1 MSKAT
6 DGLIELADI
15 EVARVR
21 LAAAKVLRPTPV
33 RRSDSLSALA
43 GRRVILKPEYL
54 QRTGSFKVRGAYN
67 LISHLP
73 PGSEVVAASAG
84 NHAQGV
90 AFAATGAGMKATI
103 FMPEGASLPK
113 VEATR
118 SYGALVRLEGKV
130 VDDCFALAQL
140 YAADTGAQYVPPFD
154 HPLIMAGQ
162 GTIGLELLDEAP
174 EAEVVVLPV
183 GGGGLIS
190 GVSAALAQAHAAH
203 GAHAAHATHAARA
216 AHRAG
221 IRVVGVEPAGAAC
234 VSASLAAGRAV
245 TLDHIHTMADG
256 IAVKSTS
263 DLVLAHVTRYVD
275 DVVTVDEEEIARAVL
290 LLLERGKAV
299 VEPAGAV
306 GLAAIL
312 AGKVGGDGPA
322 VAVLSGGNVDP
333 LLLIKMIDHGLSAAG
348 RYLVF
353 RAVLD
358 DRPGALAGLTATLA
372 GMGLNVLQVAHHRS
386 GLELGIHE
394 VDVQMTVETRGPEH
408 RGAVVDALKE
418 AGYRVEPVG

>member
-1 MSKAT
+1 MTAR
-6 DGLIELADI
+6 GELIKLADI
-15 EVARVR
+15 EAARAR
-21 LAAAKVLRPTPV
+21 LAKGEVLRPTPV
-33 RRSDSLSALA
+33 RRSDSLSHLT
-43 GRRVILKPEYL
+43 GRRIILKPEYL

-67 LISHLP
+67 LISQLP

-130 VDDCFALAQL
+130 VDDCFALAQM
-140 YAADTGAQYVPPFD
+140 YAADHGAQYVPPFD

-162 GTIGLELLDEAP
+162 GTIGLEL
-174 EAEVVVLPV
+174 
-183 GGGGLIS
+183 IS
-190 GVSAALAQAHAAH
+190 GVSAALAQA
-203 GAHAAHATHAARA
+203 
-216 AHRAG
+216 AHRTPG
-221 IRVVGVEPAGAAC
+221 ISVIGVEPRGAAC
-234 VSASLAAGRAV
+234 VSASLAAGRTV
-245 TLDHIHTMADG
+245 TLDHLHTMADG

-263 DLVLAHVTRYVD
+263 QLVLDHVSTYVD
-275 DVVTVDEEEIARAVL
+275 DIVTVDEEEIARAVL
-290 LLLERGKAV
+290 LLLERAKAV
-299 VEPAGAV
+299 IEPAGAV

-312 AGKVGGDGPA
+312 AGKVSGDGPA

-333 LLLIKMIDHGLSAAG
+333 LLLIKMVDHGLSAAG

-408 RGAVVDALKE
+408 RGAVLDSLKA

>member
-1 MSKAT
+1 VPPTQPSLLTPAD
-6 DGLIELADI
+6 DGDESRLIRLADI
-15 EVARVR
+15 EAARQR
-21 LAAAKVLRPTPV
+21 LVPVLRRTPV
-33 RRSDSLSALA
+33 RPSDTLSGLA
-43 GRRVILKPEYL
+43 GRRILLKPEYL

-67 LISHLP
+67 LISQLP
-73 PGSEVVAASAG
+73 PGSEVVTASAG

-90 AFAATGAGMKATI
+90 AFAATGAGMKSTI

-118 SYGALVRLEGKV
+118 SYGAVVRLEGKV

-140 YAADTGAQYVPPFD
+140 YAAETGAEYVPPFD
-154 HPLIMAGQ
+154 HPLIIAGQ
-162 GTIGLELLDEAP
+162 GTIGLELLEEAP
-174 EAEVVVLPV
+174 DAEVVVVPV
-183 GGGGLIS
+183 GGGGLVAGIA
-190 GVSAALAQAHAAH
+190 AAL
-203 GAHAAHATHAARA
+203 GER
-216 AHRAG
+216 RSG
-221 IRVVGVEPAGAAC
+221 IRVVGVEPIGSAG
-234 VSASLAAGRAV
+234 VSASLAAGREV
-245 TLDHIHTMADG
+245 HLEHIHTMADG

-263 DLVLAHVTRYVD
+263 ALVLQHVRKYVD
-275 DVVTVDEEEIARAVL
+275 EVVTVDEEEIARAVL

-306 GLAAIL
+306 ALAAIL
-312 AGKVGGDGPA
+312 SGRIAGDGPA
-322 VAVLSGGNVDP
+322 VALLSGGNIDP
-333 LLLIKMIDHGLSAAG
+333 LLLLKMVDYGLSAAG

-386 GLELGIHE
+386 GLELGIQE

-408 RGAVVDALKE
+408 RGSVLDALKA

>member
-1 MSKAT
+1 MI
-6 DGLIELADI
+6 DLADI
-15 EVARVR
+15 EAARAR
-21 LAAAKVLRPTPV
+21 LAPILRPTPV
-33 RRSDSLSALA
+33 RTSDNLSRQA
-43 GRRVILKPEYL
+43 GRPILLKPEYL

-67 LISHLP
+67 LISQLP

-90 AFAATGAGMKATI
+90 AFAATGAGMKSTI

-118 SYGALVRLEGKV
+118 SYGAAVRLEGKV
-130 VDDCFALAQL
+130 VDDCFLLAQQ
-140 YAADTGAQYVPPFD
+140 YAADTGAVYVPPFD

-162 GTIGLELLDEAP
+162 ATIGLELIEEAP
-174 EAEVVVLPV
+174 QAEVVLVPV

-190 GVSAALAQAHAAH
+190 GVAAALALR
-203 GAHAAHATHAARA
+203 GT
-216 AHRAG
+216 G
-221 IRVVGVEPAGAAC
+221 IKVIGVEPIGAAC

-245 TLDHIHTMADG
+245 TLDHIRTMADG

-263 DLVLAHVTRYVD
+263 DLVLAHVTAFAH

-290 LLLERGKAV
+290 LLLERAKAV

-312 AGKVGGDGPA
+312 AGKVPGAGPV
-322 VAVLSGGNVDP
+322 VALLSGGNVDP
-333 LLLIKMIDHGLSAAG
+333 LLLLKMVDHGLSAAG

-358 DRPGALAGLTATLA
+358 DRPGILAGLTATLA
-372 GMGLNVLQVAHHRS
+372 AMGLNVLQVAHHRS
-386 GLELGIHE
+386 GLELGIQE

-408 RGAVVDALKE
+408 RGAVVDALKA

>member
-1 MSKAT
+1 MTSRDKAT
-6 DGLIELADI
+6 DGLVRLADI
-15 EVARVR
+15 EAARAR
-21 LAAAKVLRPTPV
+21 LAAAKALRPTPV

-54 QRTGSFKVRGAYN
+54 QRTGSFKVRGAFN
-67 LISHLP
+67 LISQLP

-174 EAEVVVLPV
+174 EAEVVVVPV

-190 GVSAALAQAHAAH
+190 GVSAALAQAQTAH
-203 GAHAAHATHAARA
+203 T

-221 IRVVGVEPAGAAC
+221 IRVIGVEPAGAAC

-263 DLVLAHVTRYVD
+263 DLVLEHVSRYVD

-312 AGKVGGDGPA
+312 SGKVGGDGPA

>member
-1 MSKAT
+1 MT
-6 DGLIELADI
+6 TTETLIDLAQI
-15 EVARVR
+15 EEAQKR
-21 LAAAKVLRPTPV
+21 LAPVIRATPV
-33 RRSDSLSALA
+33 RRSDTLSQLA
-43 GRRVILKPEYL
+43 GRPVILKPEYY
-54 QRTGSFKVRGAYN
+54 QRTGSFKVRGASN
-67 LISHLP
+67 LIARLP
-73 PGSEVVAASAG
+73 AGSEVVAASAG

-90 AFAATGAGMKATI
+90 AFAATRAGIKSTI

-118 SYGALVRLEGKV
+118 NYGADVRLAGKV
-130 VDDCFALAQL
+130 VDDCFLLAQQ
-140 YAADTGAQYVPPFD
+140 YAADTGAHYVSPFD

-174 EAEVVVLPV
+174 DAEVVVVPV
-183 GGGGLIS
+183 GGGGLVS
-190 GVSAALAQAHAAH
+190 GISAALAQ
-203 GAHAAHATHAARA
+203 R
-216 AHRAG
+216 RSG
-221 IRVVGVEPAGAAC
+221 IKVVGVEPVGAAC
-234 VSASLAAGRAV
+234 ISASLAAGRAV
-245 TLDHIHTMADG
+245 TLEHLHTMADG

-263 DLVLAHVTRYVD
+263 DLVLAHVSAFVD
-275 DVVTVDEEEIARAVL
+275 LVVTVDEEEIARAML
-290 LLLERGKAV
+290 LLLERAKAV

-312 AGKVGGDGPA
+312 AGKVPGAGPA

-333 LLLIKMIDHGLSAAG
+333 LLLLKMVDHGLSAAG

-372 GMGLNVLQVAHHRS
+372 GLNLNVLQVAHHRS
-386 GLELGIHE
+386 GMELGIHE

-408 RGAVVDALKE
+408 QSAVLDALKA
-418 AGYRVEPVG
+418 AGYRVEPFD

>member
-1 MSKAT
+1 VN
-6 DGLIELADI
+6 GLVQLADI
-15 EVARVR
+15 EKARAR
-21 LAAAKVLRPTPV
+21 LTSVLRPTPV
-33 RRSDSLSALA
+33 RPSDTLSGLA
-43 GRRVILKPEYL
+43 GRRILLKPEYL

-67 LISHLP
+67 LISQLP

-90 AFAATGAGMKATI
+90 AFAATGAGMKSTI

-118 SYGALVRLEGKV
+118 SYGATVRLEGKV

-140 YAADTGAQYVPPFD
+140 YAAETGAQYVPPFD
-154 HPLIMAGQ
+154 HPLIIAGQ
-162 GTIGLELLDEAP
+162 GTIGLELMEEAP
-174 EAEVVVLPV
+174 EADVVVVPV

-190 GVSAALAQAHAAH
+190 GIGAALAQ
-203 GAHAAHATHAARA
+203 GGS
-216 AHRAG
+216 G
-221 IRVVGVEPAGAAC
+221 IKVVGVEPVGAAA

-245 TLDHIHTMADG
+245 TLDHIRTMADG
-256 IAVKSTS
+256 IAVKSTAS
-263 DLVLAHVTRYVD
+263 LILEHVTAYVD
-275 DVVTVDEEEIARAVL
+275 EVVTVDEEEIARAVL

-312 AGKVGGDGPA
+312 SGKVAGDGAA
-322 VAVLSGGNVDP
+322 VAVLSGGNIDP
-333 LLLIKMIDHGLSAAG
+333 LLLMKMVDHGLSAAG
-348 RYLVF
+348 RYLLF

-408 RGAVVDALKE
+408 REAVLDDLTQ

>member
-1 MSKAT
+1 VIT
-6 DGLIELADI
+6 LTEIEQ
-15 EVARVR
+15 ARAR
-21 LAAAKVLRPTPV
+21 LTGALRATPV
-33 RRSDSLSALA
+33 RRTETLSAAA
-43 GRRVILKPEYL
+43 GRPIILKPEQR

-130 VDDCFALAQL
+130 VDDCFALARL
-140 YAADTGAQYVPPFD
+140 YAEETGAYYVPPFD
-154 HPLIMAGQ
+154 HPAIMAGQ
-162 GTIGLELLDEAP
+162 GTIGLELCDEAP
-174 EAEVVVLPV
+174 EAEVVVVPV

-190 GVSAALAQAHAAH
+190 GVSAALALR
-203 GAHAAHATHAARA
+203 GA
-216 AHRAG
+216 G
-221 IRVVGVEPAGAAC
+221 MRVVGVEPEGAAC

-245 TLDHIHTMADG
+245 TLDRVHTMADG

-275 DVVTVDEEEIARAVL
+275 DIVTVDEEEIARAVL
-290 LLLERGKAV
+290 LLLERSKAV
-299 VEPAGAV
+299 IEPAGAV

-312 AGKVGGDGPA
+312 AGKVPGHGPA
-322 VAVLSGGNVDP
+322 VALLSGGNVDP
-333 LLLIKMIDHGLSAAG
+333 LLLIKMVDHGLSAAG
-348 RYLVF
+348 RFLVF

-372 GMGLNVLQVAHHRS
+372 GMGLNVLEVQHHRS
-386 GLELGIHE
+386 GWTLGIHE
-394 VDVQMTVETRGPEH
+394 VQVQMTVETRGPDH
-408 RGAVVDALKE
+408 RIAVLETLGE
-418 AGYRVEPVG
+418 AGYRVEPVGDVI

>member
-1 MSKAT
+1 V
-6 DGLIELADI
+6 IQLADI
-15 EVARVR
+15 EAARGR
-21 LAAAKVLRPTPV
+21 LAAGAVLRPTPI
-33 RRSDSLSALA
+33 RRSDTLSALA
-43 GRRVILKPEYL
+43 GRRIILKPEYL

-67 LISHLP
+67 LISQLP

-90 AFAATGAGMKATI
+90 AYAARGAGMKATI

-113 VEATR
+113 VDATR
-118 SYGALVRLEGKV
+118 GYGAHVRLEGKV
-130 VDDCFALAQL
+130 VDDCFVLAQE
-140 YAADTGAQYVPPFD
+140 YAAETGAQYVPPFD
-154 HPLIMAGQ
+154 HPLIVAGQ
-162 GTIGLELLDEAP
+162 GTVGLELIDEAP
-174 EAEVVVLPV
+174 EAEVVVVPV

-190 GVSAALAQAHAAH
+190 GVATALA
-203 GAHAAHATHAARA
+203 TR
-216 AHRAG
+216 RSG
-221 IRVVGVEPAGAAC
+221 IKVVGVEPAGAAC
-234 VSASLAAGRAV
+234 VSASLAAGRPV
-245 TLDHIHTMADG
+245 TLDHIRTMADG

-263 DLVLAHVTRYVD
+263 QLVLSHVSAYVD
-275 DVVTVDEEEIARAVL
+275 HMVTVEEEEIARAVL
-290 LLLERGKAV
+290 LLLERAKAV

-312 AGKVGGDGPA
+312 SGKVAGDGPA

-333 LLLIKMIDHGLSAAG
+333 LLMIKMVDHGLSAAG

-386 GLELGIHE
+386 GLELGIQE

-408 RGAVVDALKE
+408 RGAVLDALKA

>member
-1 MSKAT
+1 MKDER
-6 DGLIELADI
+6 DGLIGLADI
-15 EVARVR
+15 EAARDR
-21 LAAAKVLRPTPV
+21 LAAAKVLRPTPA

-162 GTIGLELLDEAP
+162 GTVGLELLDEVP
-174 EAEVVVLPV
+174 EAEVVVVPV

-190 GVSAALAQAHAAH
+190 GVSAALAQA
-203 GAHAAHATHAARA
+203 GAAR
-216 AHRAG
+216 RAG

-263 DLVLAHVTRYVD
+263 DLVLQHVTHYVD

-372 GMGLNVLQVAHHRS
+372 SMGLNVLQVAHHRS

-408 RGAVVDALKE
+408 RGAVVDALKD

>member
-1 MSKAT
+1 M
-6 DGLIELADI
+6 IQLADI
-15 EVARVR
+15 EAARVR
-21 LAAAKVLRPTPV
+21 LAAGAVLRPTPV
-33 RRSDSLSALA
+33 RRSDTLSALA
-43 GRRVILKPEYL
+43 GRRIILKPEYL

-67 LISHLP
+67 LISQLA

-90 AFAATGAGMKATI
+90 AFAARGAGMKATI

-113 VEATR
+113 VDATR
-118 SYGALVRLEGKV
+118 GYGAHVRLEGKV
-130 VDDCFALAQL
+130 VDDCFVLARQ
-140 YAADTGAQYVPPFD
+140 YADTTGARLVPPFD

-162 GTIGLELLDEAP
+162 GTIGLELIDEAP
-174 EAEVVVLPV
+174 EAEVVVVPV

-190 GVSAALAQAHAAH
+190 GVAAALALSRRT
-203 GAHAAHATHAARA
+203 GRS
-216 AHRAG
+216 G
-221 IRVVGVEPAGAAC
+221 VRVVGVEPVGAAC
-234 VSASLAAGRAV
+234 VTASLAAGRPV
-245 TLDHIHTMADG
+245 TLDHIRTMADG

-263 DLVLAHVTRYVD
+263 QLVLSHVTDYVD
-275 DVVTVDEEEIARAVL
+275 EMLTVDEEEIARAVL
-290 LLLERGKAV
+290 LLLERAKAV

-306 GLAAIL
+306 GLAAVL
-312 AGKVGGDGPA
+312 SGRVAGGGPA

-333 LLLIKMIDHGLSAAG
+333 LLLIKMVDYGLSAAG

-353 RAVLD
+353 RAVLH

-386 GLELGIHE
+386 GLELGIQE
-394 VDVQMTVETRGPEH
+394 VDVQMTVETRGPQH
-408 RGAVVDALKE
+408 RQSVLDALKA

>member
-1 MSKAT
+1 MNDRR
-6 DGLIELADI
+6 DGLIGLADI
-15 EVARVR
+15 EAARDR
-21 LAAAKVLRPTPV
+21 MAAAKVLRPTPV

-43 GRRVILKPEYL
+43 GRRVVLKPEYL

-162 GTIGLELLDEAP
+162 GTVGLELLDEVP
-174 EAEVVVLPV
+174 EAEVVVVPV

-190 GVSAALAQAHAAH
+190 GVSAALAQAR
-203 GAHAAHATHAARA
+203 AAR
-216 AHRAG
+216 RAG

-263 DLVLAHVTRYVD
+263 DLVLRHVTHYVD

-312 AGKVGGDGPA
+312 SGKVGGDGPA

-372 GMGLNVLQVAHHRS
+372 SMGLNVLQVAHHRS

-408 RGAVVDALKE
+408 RGAVVDALKD

>member
-1 MSKAT
+1 M
-6 DGLIELADI
+6 IELADI
-15 EVARVR
+15 EAARVR
-21 LAAAKVLRPTPV
+21 LASVLRPTPA
-33 RRSDSLSALA
+33 RTSDSLSTLA

-67 LISHLP
+67 LISQLP

-90 AFAATGAGMKATI
+90 AFAATGAGIKSTI

-113 VEATR
+113 VDATR
-118 SYGALVRLEGKV
+118 SYGAVVRLEGKV
-130 VDDCFALAQL
+130 VDDCFILAQR
-140 YAADTGAQYVPPFD
+140 YAEETGALYVPPFD
-154 HPLIMAGQ
+154 HPMIIAGQ
-162 GTIGLELLDEAP
+162 ATIGLELIDEAP
-174 EAEVVVLPV
+174 EAEVVVVPV
-183 GGGGLIS
+183 GGGGLVS
-190 GVSAALAQAHAAH
+190 GVAAALAQR
-203 GAHAAHATHAARA
+203 GR
-216 AHRAG
+216 G
-221 IRVVGVEPAGAAC
+221 IKVVGVEPKGAAC
-234 VSASLAAGRAV
+234 VSASLAAGHEV

-263 DLVLAHVTRYVD
+263 QLVLAHVRKYVD
-275 DVVTVDEEEIARAVL
+275 AVVTVDEEEIARAVL
-290 LLLERGKAV
+290 LLLERAKAV

-306 GLAAIL
+306 ALAAIL
-312 AGKVGGDGPA
+312 SGKVAGEGPA
-322 VAVLSGGNVDP
+322 VAVLSGGNIDP
-333 LLLIKMIDHGLSAAG
+333 LLLIKMVDHGLSAAG

-386 GLELGIHE
+386 GLELGIQE

-408 RGAVVDALKE
+408 RGAVLDSLKA

>member
-6 DGLIELADI
+6 GLIQLADI
-15 EVARVR
+15 EAARAR
-21 LAAAKVLRPTPV
+21 LESVVRPTPV
-33 RRSDSLSALA
+33 RRSDNLSALA
-43 GRRVILKPEYL
+43 GRPVLLKPEYL

-67 LISHLP
+67 LISQLP
-73 PGSEVVAASAG
+73 VGTEVVAASAG

-90 AFAATGAGMKATI
+90 AFAATGAGMKSTI

-113 VEATR
+113 IEATR
-118 SYGALVRLEGKV
+118 SYGAEVRLEGKV

-140 YAADTGAQYVPPFD
+140 YAADTGAHYVPPFD
-154 HPLIMAGQ
+154 HPLIMSGQ
-162 GTIGLELLDEAP
+162 GTIGLEIIDEAP
-174 EAEVVVLPV
+174 EAEVVVIPV

-190 GVSAALAQAHAAH
+190 GVAAALA
-203 GAHAAHATHAARA
+203 
-216 AHRAG
+216 HRGAG
-221 IRVVGVEPAGAAC
+221 IKVVGVEPAGAAC
-234 VSASLAAGRAV
+234 VSASLAAGREV
-245 TLDHIHTMADG
+245 TLDHIFTMADG

-263 DLVLAHVTRYVD
+263 RLVLDHVRAYVD
-275 DVVTVDEEEIARAVL
+275 EVVTVNEEEIARAVL
-290 LLLERGKAV
+290 LLLERAKAV

-312 AGKVGGDGPA
+312 AGKVPGDGPA
-322 VAVLSGGNVDP
+322 VAILSGGNVDP
-333 LLLIKMIDHGLSAAG
+333 LLLLKMVDHGLSAAG

-358 DRPGALAGLTATLA
+358 DRPGALAGFTATLA

-386 GLELGIHE
+386 GLELGIAE

-408 RGAVVDALKE
+408 RGAVLDALKA